1 MDKAKAAI
9 TDFMGRSGHHDT
21 TVHEAVAPA
30 VQHESVKPHVH
41 EEINTAIDKE
51 VHQDHYHRTVQ
62 PVHDREVLPEKHEAK
77 IGAVQHREF
86 DHRDHESTKHNL
98 VADQARFKDERVI
111 EETSHSQSVAPVVGG
126 EHVHHHIHETI
137 QPVVQKETIQ
147 PSVVH
152 TTVPIHEVHH
162 NKATHHETTAL
173 PAMTMEQFKAKGGA
187 LTGRE
192 ERYDQ
197 FEGVPKNIG
206 GSTAGGFGAASGL
219 THKDG
224 HISKDHARHGDYD
237 GMPNHHSDAGIRQG
251 GLTTNSTTSGQSH
264 GHTANPLDRNN
275 DGKVS
280 AKDVTGSSTTHSHGT
295 ANPLDRNNDGKVN
308 ARDVSG
314 TNQGNLAGSSTQGG
328 ILGNNTHS
336 GTSSHPNSGVGTD
349 GVIGGHR
356 TESDRLAHRDNEDG
370 TLPRALV
377 EDKSRFQPHSST
389 TDNQHDAGAHKK
401 PSLMDKVSSLDSFD
415 ITTN

>member
-30 VQHESVKPHVH
+30 VTQETIKPHVH
-41 EEINTAIDKE
+41 EEVNTAIDKE

-62 PVHDREVLPEKHEAK
+62 PVQDREVLPEKHEAK

-86 DHRDHESTKHNL
+86 DHRDHDSTKRNL
-98 VADQARFKDERVI
+98 VAEQAQFKDERRI
-111 EETSHSQSVAPVVGG
+111 DATSHSQSVAPVVGG

-173 PAMTMEQFKAKGGA
+173 PAMTMDQFKSKGGS

-192 ERYDQ
+192 ERYDE

-206 GSTAGGFGAASGL
+206 SSTAGGLGAVSGL
-219 THKDG
+219 AHKEG
-224 HISKDHARHGDYD
+224 
-237 GMPNHHSDAGIRQG
+237 HHSHA
-251 GLTTNSTTSGQSH
+251 
-264 GHTANPLDRNN
+264 
-275 DGKVS
+275 
-280 AKDVTGSSTTHSHGT
+280 HGT

-308 ARDVSG
+308 ARDVTGSSTTHSTTHG
-314 TNQGNLAGSSTQGG
+314 TANPLDRNNDGRVDARDTGVAGQGNLAGSSTQGG
-328 ILGNNTHS
+328 ILGNNAHS
-336 GTSSHPNSGVGTD
+336 GTSHTGVHHGTD
-349 GVIGGHR
+349 GVIGGTR
-356 TESDRLAHRDNEDG
+356 NDSDRLAHRDNEDG
-370 TLPRALV
+370 
-377 EDKSRFQPHSST
+377 
-389 TDNQHDAGAHKK
+389 AHKK
-401 PSLMDKVSSLDSFD
+401 PGLMAKLNPKVDADGDGKAGFMK
-415 ITTN
+415 